1 MIEQSIV
8 HLPEL
13 VRDIERPVSIYLV
26 HLSSVVSEL
35 PPRGRWSICL
45 RASALLCSWSKASR
59 VLLGREDLAPRA
71 SPGPSIVELMDGV
84 AHRLLAAAEAVGDPR
99 GMLAPRTRQQDLG
112 SAQGESVFGAQRGFG
127 GLDAPHLRTN
137 LQRDWSFHGPYC
149 NSHHE
154 TYLDDALGTCVL
166 TGMRTVGSLTNRR
179 RYCAS
184 CRPTTEQAAT
194 QESTFQGSV
203 TVNAS
208 AAEPRYLSSRI
219 EAW

>member
-1 MIEQSIV
+1 
-8 HLPEL
+8 
-13 VRDIERPVSIYLV
+13 
-26 HLSSVVSEL
+26 
-35 PPRGRWSICL
+35 
-45 RASALLCSWSKASR
+45 
-59 VLLGREDLAPRA
+59 
-71 SPGPSIVELMDGV
+71 MDGV

-99 GMLAPRTRQQDLG
+99 GMLAPRTRQQDLPT
-112 SAQGESVFGAQRGFG
+112 AQGE
-127 GLDAPHLRTN
+127 RTN
-137 LQRDWSFHGPYC
+137 LQREWNFPGPYC

-154 TYLDDALGTCVL
+154 TYLDDALGPCVL

-194 QESTFQGSV
+194 QESAFQGSV

-219 EAW
+219 EAR